1 MSLLMSACCCEDQCE
16 CVIYNTPLCWNYYLI
31 KQKTTY
37 VSCEEF
43 DCCGGLTEY
52 RVGIYFTNS
61 CTPPTADAV
70 LNLYKAGSIQYN
82 PAEVTYACDGNDHCS
97 GFTFEYESCSLILS
111 AQQTVCTQTFSFP
124 NAGPFNNE
132 FGTSPNGYT
141 FTADTT
147 TDPNGSN
154 YPYPDASQGFSNEV
168 LGLYFNAQGYTTHAY
183 KATGFPDPNCGTD
196 FDYSVYGLTIIIPA
210 CVETPP
216 VGCCP

>member
-16 CVIYNTPLCWNYYLI
+16 CDTQLCWNYYLI
-31 KQKTTY
+31 KQKITY

-61 CTPPTADAV
+61 CTPPTANAV
-70 LNLYKAGSIQYN
+70 LNLYKAGSVQYN
-82 PAEVTYACDGNDHCS
+82 PAEVTVACNGNDHCS

-132 FGTSPNGYT
+132 FGTFPNGYT
-141 FTADTT
+141 FTASFL
-147 TDPNGSN
+147 NGV
-154 YPYPDASQGFSNEV
+154 AEQGFDTFT
-168 LGLYFNAQGYTTHAY
+168 LGLYFNFSGYTTHVY
-183 KATGFPDPNCGTD
+183 KATGYPDPNCGTD
-196 FDYSVYGLTIIIPA
+196 FDYSVNGLTIIIPP